1 MTLTTRL
8 AQLEAT
14 ASPHENKPWLR
25 VIGYSEGEC
34 EGYSEGECEA
44 QGCALIDAGEALQ
57 SDSFIFR
64 IIVPNEATCVT

>member
-1 MTLTTRL
+1 MTLKTRL
-8 AQLEAT
+8 SQLEAT

-34 EGYSEGECEA
+34 EA
-44 QGCALIDAGEALQ
+44 QRRALIDAGEALQ

-64 IIVPNEATCVT
+64 IVMPNEATCVT